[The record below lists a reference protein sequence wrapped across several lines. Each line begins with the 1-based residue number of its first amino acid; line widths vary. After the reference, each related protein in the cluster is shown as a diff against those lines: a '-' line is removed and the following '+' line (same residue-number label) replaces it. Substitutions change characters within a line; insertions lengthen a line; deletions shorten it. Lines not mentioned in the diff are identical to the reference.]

1 MKRKLVQLAVVSF
14 LGFFIAFPL
23 CAFGTEEYAEQTEK
37 SCEECH
43 VDPAGGPKLT
53 AEGAKFREGLESRPV
68 FEPLASLRRIVRGI
82 VLYLHLLTSI
92 FWFGTILYVHFV
104 LKPTYAAGGLPKVEV
119 RIGLT
124 GIVVMA
130 TTGIILTLM
139 RISSWDMLLHTRFG
153 VLLLIKICLFCIMV
167 AMALIAVFVVGPK
180 LRKRTH
186 PMRGGEKQALMV
198 DELAQFDGREGRASY
213 IAYEGHIYDV
223 SDSKLWQEGLHFGKH
238 RAGLDLSYYLEQ
250 APHGREKLL
259 SLPRMGELIDSM
271 EKSPPP
277 IPQRVFYML
286 AYLNLVLVFLI
297 TFIVSLWRW

>member
-1 MKRKLVQLAVVSF
+1 MKRKLVQVAVVSF
-14 LGFFIAFPL
+14 LGFLIAFPL
-23 CAFGTEEYAEQTEK
+23 CAFGTEEYAEQTDK

-43 VDPAGGPKLT
+43 VDPAGGMELT
-53 AEGAKFREGLESRPV
+53 AEGVKFREDLESRPL
-68 FEPLASLRRIVRGI
+68 FKSFASLRRIVRGI
-82 VLYLHLLTSI
+82 VFYLHLLTAI

-104 LKPTYAAGGLPKVEV
+104 LKPAYAAGGLPKVEV

-130 TTGIILTLM
+130 TTGTILTLM

-153 VLLLIKICLFCIMV
+153 VLLLIKVCLFCIMV
-167 AMALIAVFVVGPK
+167 ALAFIAVFVVGPK
-180 LRKRTH
+180 LRKRAH
-186 PMRGGEKQALMV
+186 PMSGGKKQALTA
-198 DELAQFDGREGRASY
+198 DDLAQFDGREGRASY
-213 IAYEGHIYDV
+213 IANEGHIYDV
-223 SDSKLWQEGLHFGKH
+223 SDSKLWEEGLHFGKH

-259 SLPRMGELIDSM
+259 SLPRVGKLVEST
-271 EKSPPP
+271 ERAPTP

-286 AYLNLVLVFLI
+286 AYLNLILVFLI

>member
-1 MKRKLVQLAVVSF
+1 MKRKLVQLAVVSS

-23 CAFGTEEYAEQTEK
+23 CAFGTEEYAEQTDRL
-37 SCEECH
+37 CEECH

-53 AEGAKFREGLESRPV
+53 AEGVKFREGIGSRPV
-68 FEPLASLRRIVRGI
+68 FKSLASLRRIVRGI
-82 VLYLHLLTSI
+82 VLYLHLLTAI

-104 LKPTYAAGGLPKVEV
+104 LKPAYAAGGLPKMEV
-119 RIGLT
+119 RIGLA

-130 TTGIILTLM
+130 TTGTILTLM

-153 VLLLIKICLFCIMV
+153 VLLIIKVCLFCIMV
-167 AMALIAVFVVGPK
+167 ALALIAVFVVGPK
-180 LRKRTH
+180 LRKRAQ
-186 PMRGGEKQALMV
+186 PMSGGGKQTLTV
-198 DELAQFDGREGRASY
+198 DELAQFDGREERASY

-223 SDSKLWQEGLHFGKH
+223 SDSKLWKEGLHFGKH
-238 RAGLDLSYYLEQ
+238 RAGLDLSENLEQ

-259 SLPRMGELIDSM
+259 SLPRMGELIDST
-271 EKSPPP
+271 ERAPTP

>member
-23 CAFGTEEYAEQTEK
+23 CTFGTEEYAEQTDR

-53 AEGAKFREGLESRPV
+53 PEGVKFMEGLESRPV

-82 VLYLHLLTSI
+82 VLYLHLLTAI

-130 TTGIILTLM
+130 TTGTILTLM

-153 VLLLIKICLFCIMV
+153 VLLLIKVCLFCIMV
-167 AMALIAVFVVGPK
+167 ALALIAVFVVGPK
-180 LRKRTH
+180 LRKRAH
-186 PMRGGEKQALMV
+186 PMSGGGKQTLTV

-213 IAYEGHIYDV
+213 IAYKGHIYDV
-223 SDSKLWQEGLHFGKH
+223 SESKLWKEGLHFGKH
-238 RAGLDLSYYLEQ
+238 RVGLDLSDYLEQ

-259 SLPRMGELIDSM
+259 SLPRMGELIDST
-271 EKSPPP
+271 ERAPTP